1 MAVVSTIAVVVG
13 SVVAAKVVRSISLR
27 SSLSLTLSKI
37 MAVVS
42 TIAVVV
48 GSVVA
53 AEVVRS
59 ISLGSSLSLALS
71 KIMAVV
77 SSIAVVVGSVV
88 MAIMD
93 KGSIS
98 LGSSFRLGK
107 GQGQEGEQ
115 HQILHDW
122 TLEEESPC
130 TLR

>member
-1 MAVVSTIAVVVG
+1 MAVVSTVSGVVAAVE
-13 SVVAAKVVRSISLR
+13 AAKVVRSISLR
-27 SSLSLTLSKI
+27 SSLSLALSKI
-37 MAVVS
+37 MAIVS

-48 GSVVA
+48 GSIVA
-53 AEVVRS
+53 AKVVRS
-59 ISLGSSLSLALS
+59 ISLGSSLGLALS

-98 LGSSFRLGK
+98 LRSSFRLGK
-107 GQGQEGEQ
+107 GQGQESEQ

-130 TLR
+130 